1 MKEQILLKVGK
12 YKISL
17 NTVIFLLGI
26 AGILLIGLSSI
37 LPEGKKEETGV
48 RRQGEEALLTDAE
61 AYAAQLE
68 ERLRDILEQTEG
80 VGTAR
85 VMVTLENG
93 YQKIYA
99 KTEKVG
105 SDLSED
111 IRARDEKKTQE
122 KKTTEQAYV
131 LVDGAGGKVPLV
143 TAQLEP
149 EVKGVVVVCQGGS
162 DPLVVRRVVDT
173 VRVALD
179 ISSSRISVC
188 RLAQGAGQ

>member
-1 MKEQILLKVGK
+1 MKKPIILKLGK
-12 YKISL
+12 YSIDL
-17 NTVIFLLGI
+17 NTVICILGI

-37 LPEGKKEETGV
+37 LPERKKAAQEP
-48 RRQGEEALLTDAE
+48 RQPEAVETDAR

-80 VGTAR
+80 VGTAQ

-93 YQKIYA
+93 YQTVYA

-105 SDLSED
+105 SDISED
-111 IRARDEKKTQE
+111 VRAPDGKKTQE
-122 KKTTEQAYV
+122 KQTTEQTYV

-149 EVKGVVVVCQGGS
+149 EVKGVVVVCEGGS

-179 ISSSRISVC
+179 ISSSRISVS
-188 RLAQGAGQ
+188 RLAATG

>member
-1 MKEQILLKVGK
+1 MKEPIILKVGK
-12 YKISL
+12 YKINL

-37 LPEGKKEETGV
+37 LPTRKEETRGL
-48 RRQGEEALLTDAE
+48 QQSQDTPETDAG
-61 AYAAQLE
+61 AYAAELE
-68 ERLRDILEQTEG
+68 GKLRDILEQTEG
-80 VGTAR
+80 VGTAK

-93 YQKIYA
+93 YRKVYA
-99 KTEKVG
+99 KTEKVNN
-105 SDLSED
+105 DLLED
-111 IRARDEKKTQE
+111 IRAEDEKKTQE
-122 KKTTEQAYV
+122 KQVTEQTYV

-173 VRVALD
+173 VRVALN
-179 ISSSRISVC
+179 IPSTRIAVS
-188 RLAQGAGQ
+188 RLAESG

>member
-1 MKEQILLKVGK
+1 MKEQLIVKVGK
-12 YKISL
+12 YKINL

-26 AGILLIGLSSI
+26 VGILLIGLSSI
-37 LPEGKKEETGV
+37 LPEGEKEEAQNP
-48 RRQGEEALLTDAE
+48 RQGPGVLETDAE

-93 YQKIYA
+93 YRQVYA
-99 KTEKVG
+99 KTEKVNN
-105 SDLSED
+105 DVLED
-111 IRARDEKKTQE
+111 IRAKDEKKTQE
-122 KKTTEQAYV
+122 KQVTEQTYV

-173 VRVALD
+173 VRVALN
-179 ISSSRISVC
+179 ISSSRISVS
-188 RLAQGAGQ
+188 RLAE

>member
-1 MKEQILLKVGK
+1 MKEQLIVKVGK
-12 YKISL
+12 YKINL

-26 AGILLIGLSSI
+26 VGILLIGLSSI
-37 LPEGKKEETGV
+37 LPEGKKEEV
-48 RRQGEEALLTDAE
+48 RDSRQSLEAQQTDAE

-93 YQKIYA
+93 YRQVYA
-99 KTEKVG
+99 KTEKVNN
-105 SDLSED
+105 DVLED
-111 IRARDEKKTQE
+111 IRAEDEKKTQE
-122 KKTTEQAYV
+122 KQVTEQTYV

-173 VRVALD
+173 VRVALA
-179 ISSSRISVC
+179 ISTSRISVS
-188 RLAQGAGQ
+188 RLAE

>member
-37 LPEGKKEETGV
+37 LPEGKKEEAGV
-48 RRQGEEALLTDAE
+48 RRQGEEPLLTDAE

-93 YQKIYA
+93 YRQVFA

-111 IRARDEKKTQE
+111 TRARDEKTTQE

-149 EVKGVVVVCQGGS
+149 EVKGVVVVCEGGS